1 MFSKNTLFL
10 SFQFILILLFLPL
23 SLSIISIP
31 FKLNI
36 SNISKSYNSTDF
48 YSFYLNRSILLEINI
63 GTPSKKINATL
74 NLKSSCF
81 YFSNNDLN
89 TNNYYPLK
97 SSSFKLN
104 GQSNIYPD
112 LRNANDIIY
121 FQDIKRSQKLSFLLI
136 NDTDINIM
144 NNNYMPIIGL
154 DDPYII
160 YGRSFICPC
169 PNILHDLKQ
178 AKLIKKKVW
187 TIKYNSKLNG
197 EFIIGD
203 DLSEY
208 DGEKYHEELYTKAC
222 YDPQYSIIFDSIYT
236 VNKIDNKIK
245 FINDNNSNK
254 MNRKVFININ
264 SGVIIGTRDYKNF
277 IDSNFFNNLF
287 KRKICQ
293 VDCVN
298 DYLIYSCN
306 IEFNGGTSQEYPTTN
321 YYSEFP
327 DLIFSSK
334 RLEYNFIFKNKDLFE
349 QILNKYYFLI
359 IFKNSTKA
367 NSKDSWYL
375 GEPFY
380 RKYTFSIDL
389 DSRTIGFYFEQEGN
403 YRQVNDIKNN
413 NKIDNTK
420 ILDNMNKNN
429 NMNNNNKN
437 MNNNRNNNIL
447 KYFIEIIIVIVIAFI
462 AYYIGVTIR
471 EKRKKRANELKDE
484 NYEYMPEQNK
494 DINKINNTHKKEK
507 LVELNSKLGL

>member
-1 MFSKNTLFL
+1 MLSKNNLFL
-10 SFQFILILLFLPL
+10 FFQFILIEFYLPL

-48 YSFYLNRSILLEINI
+48 YSFYLNRSIFLEMNI
-63 GTPSKKINATL
+63 GTPNKTINATL

-81 YFSNNDLN
+81 YFLNDHLN
-89 TNNYYPLK
+89 TNNYYPIK

-104 GQSNIYPD
+104 GQSNIYTD

-121 FQDIKRSQKLSFLLI
+121 FQDIKRNQKLSFLLM
-136 NDTDINIM
+136 NDTDLNII
-144 NNNYMPIIGL
+144 NNNYIPIIGL
-154 DDPYII
+154 DDPYVI

-169 PNILHDLKQ
+169 PNIFHDLKQ
-178 AKLIKKKVW
+178 AKLIKKKIW

-197 EFIIGD
+197 EFIIGG

-208 DGEKYHEELYTKAC
+208 DGEKYHDELYTKAC
-222 YDPQYSIIFDSIYT
+222 YDLQYSIIFDSIYT
-236 VNKIDNKIK
+236 VNKLDNRIK
-245 FINDNNSNK
+245 YINDNNSNK
-254 MNRKVFININ
+254 KNRKAFININ
-264 SGVIIGTRDYKNF
+264 SGVIIGTRDYKNY
-277 IDSNFFNNLF
+277 IDSNFFNNLI

-293 VDCVN
+293 FDCVN

-306 IEFNGGTSQEYPTTN
+306 IEFKGGASQENHKTN
-321 YYSEFP
+321 YFSEFP
-327 DLIFSSK
+327 ALIFNSK
-334 RLEYNFIFKNKDLFE
+334 KLENNFIFNNEDLFE
-349 QILNKYYFLI
+349 QILDKYYFLI
-359 IFKNSTKA
+359 IFKNNMKA

-389 DSRTIGFYFEQEGN
+389 DSRTIGFYLEQEGN
-403 YRQVNDIKNN
+403 FRQINNIKSN
-413 NKIDNTK
+413 NKIDKKN
-420 ILDNMNKNN
+420 LDNMNKNN
-429 NMNNNNKN
+429 NNKN
-437 MNNNRNNNIL
+437 NMNNNIL
-447 KYFIEIIIVIVIAFI
+447 KYLKEIIIIIVIAFI

-484 NYEYMPEQNK
+484 NYEYMPEHNK
-494 DINKINNTHKKEK
+494 DINEINNNTHKKEK